1 MRADGAGND
10 GVRRPIAFIS
20 HHSSQVETARQLKQ
34 VLANNGVDGWMAPDD
49 IDPGR
54 PFDQAIIEQVRTSDL
69 IILLFCSRSDQSR
82 HVKRELMMAENGDK
96 LIFPVRLENIDADG
110 LAYWLNDYQWI
121 DWFDRRDD
129 TIQRMIDTIKR
140 LVQINTVEEEL
151 GPPPVSTQ
159 PPPVP
164 IPVDAPPPDEAD
176 SSAEVGDEPETE
188 SAEPATPEPVTP
200 VSEPEAD
207 EADAIDARDE
217 APPAEAKTEA
227 PLKVAPVSAGRSD
240 PEQSDGDGGSPKNPM
255 LLYGAL
261 GLAALVAIVL
271 AFLLWPSGEETDSA
285 AGGVLSPTVDCANT
299 DLPSHAI
306 ICGSEALRARETELS
321 QRYDAALEQAEG
333 EERVALQQ
341 GYAAYQARRDEC
353 RTEACITTVYDAREG
368 ELSAYALPEDS
379 APAEGAEQDAIA
391 EPQADTPDS
400 APANQPDTATP
411 ILPPVP
417 ERPSQPTRETPSTP
431 EPRSRPTPTPDPPR
445 QSRTTPPQ
453 PIGNPSSWV
462 RASDYPANIL
472 RNGEEGTSRFQ
483 VRVGANGIPTACFTI
498 GSSGHFQLDARA
510 CNMVMSRARFRPA
523 RDASGNPTA
532 GLYSGSHRWRAP
544 R

>member
-1 MRADGAGND
+1 MNADSGRT
-10 GVRRPIAFIS
+10 RRPVAFIS

-69 IILLFCSRSDQSR
+69 IILLFCARSDQSR

-140 LVQINTVEEEL
+140 LVEINVPPEPLPPESAS
-151 GPPPVSTQ
+151 PPVLPEDSEDADAPEVK
-159 PPPVP
+159 PP
-164 IPVDAPPPDEAD
+164 APPPPPEPPP
-176 SSAEVGDEPETE
+176 EEPESE
-188 SAEPATPEPVTP
+188 APEPP
-200 VSEPEAD
+200 VEARAD
-207 EADAIDARDE
+207 EETPRTIAPVATGQADAGA
-217 APPAEAKTEA
+217 A
-227 PLKVAPVSAGRSD
+227 
-240 PEQSDGDGGSPKNPM
+240 DGDDGSSNNRFM
-255 LLYGAL
+255 LYGAL
-261 GLAALVAIVL
+261 GLVALLAVILLIV
-271 AFLLWPSGEETDSA
+271 FWPGGDAPEDAES
-285 AGGVLSPTVDCANT
+285 GVLSPTVDCADT
-299 DLPSHAI
+299 TLPSHAI
-306 ICGSEALRARETELS
+306 ICGSEALRARETDLAE
-321 QRYDAALEQAEG
+321 RYAAALDQVEG
-333 EERVALQQ
+333 DERIALQQ

-353 RTEACITTVYDAREG
+353 RTEACVATVYDAREA
-368 ELSAYALPEDS
+368 ELSVYAPPEDS
-379 APAEGAEQDAIA
+379 APEDAAAPEDSA
-391 EPQADTPDS
+391 EPAADAPDS
-400 APANQPDTATP
+400 TPAGQPDTAASTP
-411 ILPPVP
+411 APAT
-417 ERPSQPTRETPSTP
+417 ERPSQPTRETPRTP
-431 EPRSRPTPTPDPPR
+431 EPQTRPAPTPDPPR

-453 PIGNPSSWV
+453 PIGNPGSWV
-462 RASDYPANIL
+462 RASDYPSNIL

-483 VRVGANGIPTACFTI
+483 VRVGANGVPTACFTT

-523 RDASGNPTA
+523 RDGAGNPTT